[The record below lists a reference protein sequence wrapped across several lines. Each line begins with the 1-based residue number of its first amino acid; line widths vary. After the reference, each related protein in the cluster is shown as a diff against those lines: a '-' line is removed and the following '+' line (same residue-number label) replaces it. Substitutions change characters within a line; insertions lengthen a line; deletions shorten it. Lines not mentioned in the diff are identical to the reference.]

1 MLELN
6 YWFFVMAANFLVL
19 LFVLNIILFRPLLK
33 MFKERE
39 DAVDGSLREAKEMDE
54 EKENLMA
61 GMQKDFSEAAL
72 DAKAKFEGLK
82 KEGQEKQKEA
92 LDAIG
97 KEASSELEKAR
108 GQIRGEAEKA
118 MASLRADVEKFSDEI
133 VTKLVGT

>member
-1 MLELN
+1 MLEFN

-19 LFVLNIILFRPLLK
+19 LLVLNFTLYKPLLK

-39 DAVDGSLREAKEMDE
+39 DAVDGSLGEAKEMDE
-54 EKENLMA
+54 EKEDLMA
-61 GMQKDFSEAAL
+61 GMQKDFSGAAF

-92 LDAIG
+92 LDATG
-97 KEASSELEKAR
+97 KEASSVLEKAR
-108 GQIRGEAEKA
+108 GEIRAEAEKA
-118 MASLRADVEKFSDEI
+118 RASLRADVEKFSDEI